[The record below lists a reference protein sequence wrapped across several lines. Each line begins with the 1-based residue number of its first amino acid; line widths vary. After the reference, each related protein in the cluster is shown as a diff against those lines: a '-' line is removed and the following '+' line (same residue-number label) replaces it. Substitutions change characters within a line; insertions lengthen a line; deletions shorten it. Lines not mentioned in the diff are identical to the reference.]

1 MKTSWTH
8 VAVKY
13 DNQVSVVFAKQ
24 SYSEGLCQCLM
35 QEF

>member
-1 MKTSWTH
+1 MKAFWTH
-8 VAVKY
+8 VAAKY
-13 DNQVSVVFAKQ
+13 DNQASAQFAKK